1 MRSKVLAS
9 IPVCWIPTNWI
20 AGFQQTRLLVFNN
33 VEYTVRLIKGTPPI
47 PQTLLPTAEFIA
59 DVAYAT
65 KEDVVFIFAKAW
77 NCLEP
82 EDFLAPLTQEARYAS
97 QSVFEELVG
106 ASAISDCLR
115 NKMRTV
121 RAHSLNDP
129 NSRVRVEAGRTARG
143 EGVGLA
149 RS

>member
-1 MRSKVLAS
+1 M
-9 IPVCWIPTNWI
+9 
-20 AGFQQTRLLVFNN
+20 LVFNN

-77 NCLEP
+77 SLEA
-82 EDFLAPLTQEARYAS
+82 EDFLALLTQEARYAS

-106 ASAISDCLR
+106 ASAISNCLR
-115 NKMRTV
+115 NMMRTV

-143 EGVGLA
+143 EGVVLA